1 MEFFLINSL
10 RSFFTDDLSK
20 NNVEQR
26 GVELTR
32 DNILDITPLF
42 AANNFSIFESYTQ
55 KEALM
60 CTGDG
65 SDGYKKDSDFLND
78 CLFYSL
84 LTAKNKT
91 SIVSIIFILTFFQ
104 YSY

>member
-1 MEFFLINSL
+1 
-10 RSFFTDDLSK
+10 
-20 NNVEQR
+20 
-26 GVELTR
+26 
-32 DNILDITPLF
+32 
-42 AANNFSIFESYTQ
+42 
-55 KEALM
+55 M

-91 SIVSIIFILTFFQ
+91 STVSIIFILTFFQ

>member
-1 MEFFLINSL
+1 MEFFINSL
-10 RSFFTDDLSK
+10 RSFFADDLSK
-20 NNVEQR
+20 NDVEQR
-26 GVELTR
+26 SVELTK
-32 DNILDITPLF
+32 DNIFDITPLF
-42 AANNFSIFESYTQ
+42 AANNFSIFESYIQ

-84 LTAKNKT
+84 LTAKK
-91 SIVSIIFILTFFQ
+91 IRRQQ
-104 YSY
+104 YL